1 MEAAFTAIAAL
12 KAAAAAP
19 SMTPPGGA
27 GPLARATAASAA
39 APPVSA
45 THDDLHI
52 KLTQAQRAAAT
63 AAREADARYA
73 QLQESH
79 DRLAM
84 DHSAAQ
90 ASVAALKAQLA
101 VASRPPAFTEQAA
114 VQSAARTTSSDG
126 SNSFG
131 LDAGTTATAAN
142 AGCAAASPGAA
153 SAATAPPL
161 APTARSVVI
170 PAGAVSLLVSLEAAA
185 PMPQPVPLGQSVDV
199 VALAAVMQAKLDALT
214 SAASLAAETRVKLV
228 SELACWRD
236 EVTTAKAAVVEAV
249 DRATAL
255 AAANETMAALVASAT
270 AAAAASSGAAAAAAA
285 RLRKAEDT
293 VAQLQASLDAKTSA
307 GG

>member
-236 EVTTAKAAVVEAV
+236 EVTTAKAAAVAEA
-249 DRATAL
+249 TS
-255 AAANETMAALVASAT
+255 AAMVSL
-270 AAAAASSGAAAAAAA
+270 AAAASSGAAAAAAA